1 MIAIGATLPFGL
13 TSRFFDTHTRNSSNA
28 TIISKIENE
37 IILHGR
43 RNNRAWFGPEIGVIP
58 GNEKNVP
65 TVIIKAYILT
75 GNDVGIHFYLKTND
89 LGKTWSNPVLC
100 QNWHKIPL
108 GDDIF
113 ETASFG
119 FLYHKMTNKLI
130 GIGRTGFEQD
140 MGYANYSPLQK
151 GKALIW
157 PSELKRS
164 VAYTLWNPIKEDF
177 EPWVKMKLPENH
189 NLTVSSNSQFHENDD
204 GTILIPGYYPSPPGE
219 EENNKYTKVTVLRF
233 RFNGTE
239 LQYIEHGTIHSMN
252 EARGLAEPSL
262 VYYNGKYYMTIRHD
276 LRAYVTS
283 SEDGLHF
290 KEIKAWRFD
299 NGEELGNYNTQQKWL
314 KHNDTLYLVYNRKS
328 ELNNGVFRGRAPLFI
343 AEVDTEKLLVR
354 RKTERVVFPEKGA
367 RMGNFDIANVADN
380 ESWVVTGEWLEGI
393 FSHSKKSDRFW
404 VDWHD
409 ANYNQFIGD
418 LLLARVFWN
427 KV

>member
-1 MIAIGATLPFGL
+1 
-13 TSRFFDTHTRNSSNA
+13 
-28 TIISKIENE
+28 
-37 IILHGR
+37 
-43 RNNRAWFGPEIGVIP
+43 
-58 GNEKNVP
+58 
-65 TVIIKAYILT
+65 
-75 GNDVGIHFYLKTND
+75 
-89 LGKTWSNPVLC
+89 
-100 QNWHKIPL
+100 
-108 GDDIF
+108 
-113 ETASFG
+113 
-119 FLYHKMTNKLI
+119 
-130 GIGRTGFEQD
+130 
-140 MGYANYSPLQK
+140 
-151 GKALIW
+151 
-157 PSELKRS
+157 
-164 VAYTLWNPIKEDF
+164 
-177 EPWVKMKLPENH
+177 
-189 NLTVSSNSQFHENDD
+189 
-204 GTILIPGYYPSPPGE
+204 
-219 EENNKYTKVTVLRF
+219 
-233 RFNGTE
+233 
-239 LQYIEHGTIHSMN
+239 
-252 EARGLAEPSL
+252 
-262 VYYNGKYYMTIRHD
+262 MTIRHD